1 MPPRALRLATAVL
14 LVAEA
19 LLVVHPV
26 LAVSN
31 LFVGSGVLGKALAY
45 VRIGDVV
52 GQGLVLV
59 LSPLLV
65 VLLLLAAW
73 GVAHSARGTGA
84 LLLQPMVAVY
94 AGLPLL
100 RPMTVSAPTLAVI
113 AAGTTVVL
121 IALIVKGSPD
131 RTGRR
136 RWWWL
141 GGFAGAVATDRGHQR
156 HLPRTAL
163 RSHGAAHLGGRRGA
177 SHAGRPVRT

>member
-1 MPPRALRLATAVL
+1 MPPRTLRLATAVL

-31 LFVGSGVLGKALAY
+31 LFVGSGVLGKSLAY

-52 GQGLVLV
+52 GQGVVFL

-84 LLLQPMVAVY
+84 LLLQPWVAVY

-121 IALIVKGSPD
+121 IVLIGEGFTGPHRPPALVVAG
-131 RTGRR
+131 GLRR
-136 RWWWL
+136 R
-141 GGFAGAVATDRGHQR
+141 GGTDRGHQR